1 MEIWRMLITCK
12 TWRQAGG
19 QANTLVKVLRFKDCE
34 KSFLVSKSKYLQKC
48 HKSDRGT
55 GHHRQSHVLGESWRV
70 TWQTKRSLTCDKL
83 SPCPW
88 CMMLSDDDHC
98 CTLVTGAVVLL
109 SLSQAAVDTLLLSPV
124 LCSSPTLQL
133 TADSRLTLS
142 CRGGLSRRCRQ
153 SLARPAALCL
163 RNEQSPVTRQQL
175 GTQPAASLSWASV
188 ARCDDRR
195 QSWSGSQ
202 QAASLQNYPSAA

>member
-1 MEIWRMLITCK
+1 MLPTLSRRDTAALAASLPDHSLECQPF
-12 TWRQAGG
+12 RGRELAGHL
-19 QANTLVKVLRFKDCE
+19 TDKE
-34 KSFLVSKSKYLQKC
+34 ETSPVSP
-48 HKSDRGT
+48 
-55 GHHRQSHVLGESWRV
+55 VM
-70 TWQTKRSLTCDKL
+70 
-83 SPCPW
+83 SPCTR
-88 CMMLSDDDHC
+88 CIMLSDADHC

-142 CRGGLSRRCRQ
+142 CRGLSRRCRQ
-153 SLARPAALCL
+153 SLARPAALLCL